1 MSERLVWCVG
11 ADGLAYTVDFD
22 QVRSA
27 TGPPRFKIRLE
38 DGSMHRLAYPRELR
52 EKLGLGKVS
61 LAEFAAAH
69 PIPPPGRACIPG
81 TNILVSPG
89 WSAVTPLSGD

>member
-1 MSERLVWCVG
+1 MSGEVWCT
-11 ADGLAYTVDFD
+11 DGRTVYTVDFD
-22 QVRSA
+22 QVRTG

-38 DGSMHRLAYPRELR
+38 DGSVHRLAYSRELR

-69 PIPPPGRACIPG
+69 PRPAPGRACIPG
-81 TNILVSPG
+81 TNILRAPG
-89 WSAVTPLSGD
+89 WSAVKPLSGD